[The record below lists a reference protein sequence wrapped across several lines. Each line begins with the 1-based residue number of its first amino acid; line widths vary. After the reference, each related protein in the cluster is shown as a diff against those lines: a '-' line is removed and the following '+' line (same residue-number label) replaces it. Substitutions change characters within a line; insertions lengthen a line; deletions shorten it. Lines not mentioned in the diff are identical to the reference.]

1 MLRRYQIREAA
12 IDGLMYMAAFIG
24 LWALMMYVI
33 LK

>member
-1 MLRRYQIREAA
+1 MNRLKIREAA

-24 LWALMMYVI
+24 LWALMMYII